1 MQIKDR
7 TDLDFALPPQ
17 NLDAEE
23 ALLGCILLGG
33 DAMSR
38 MADTLPPDAFYIN
51 THKLIYKAALAL
63 YAIDE
68 PVDLMSVTSW
78 LYDRDL
84 LEKVGGQRKL
94 VELVECTVTSVNVDR
109 YAKIVADKHLRR
121 QLIQTAKEIE
131 LLGRDTSLELNA
143 VFDESEKKLFDL
155 IQARHQRSSVL
166 VPLSDSVVQV
176 FQKIEARSQGAA
188 QPNVPTGFYDIDTL
202 CGGGL
207 GRSDLIIIA
216 GRPSMGK
223 TALSL
228 NMARHIAKTLPV
240 GIFSLEMSTEQ
251 LVERLLAGE
260 TRIESHRLRSGLI
273 HDSEWVM
280 LSDALGDLCELNI
293 AIADNFDPTISQMR
307 SALRQLQTQQ
317 GQLGLVLIDYLQL
330 METQD
335 NRVQG
340 LGKLT
345 RSLKKMAREFKV
357 PIVVISQ
364 LSRAAENRTNKRPV
378 MADLRESGSIEQDAD
393 VVAFV
398 YRDEYYHPD
407 TPDRGIAEIIF
418 SKHRNGPTGTV
429 KLLFDS
435 QVTQF
440 KNLAASNPR

>member
-1 MQIKDR
+1 
-7 TDLDFALPPQ
+7 
-17 NLDAEE
+17 
-23 ALLGCILLGG
+23 
-33 DAMSR
+33 
-38 MADTLPPDAFYIN
+38 
-51 THKLIYKAALAL
+51 
-63 YAIDE
+63 
-68 PVDLMSVTSW
+68 
-78 LYDRDL
+78 
-84 LEKVGGQRKL
+84 
-94 VELVECTVTSVNVDR
+94 
-109 YAKIVADKHLRR
+109 
-121 QLIQTAKEIE
+121 
-131 LLGRDTSLELNA
+131 
-143 VFDESEKKLFDL
+143 
-155 IQARHQRSSVL
+155 
-166 VPLSDSVVQV
+166 
-176 FQKIEARSQGAA
+176 
-188 QPNVPTGFYDIDTL
+188 
-202 CGGGL
+202 
-207 GRSDLIIIA
+207 
-216 GRPSMGK
+216 
-223 TALSL
+223 
-228 NMARHIAKTLPV
+228 
-240 GIFSLEMSTEQ
+240 
-251 LVERLLAGE
+251 
-260 TRIESHRLRSGLI
+260 
-273 HDSEWVM
+273 M

-293 AIADNFDPTISQMR
+293 AIADNFDLTISQMR

-440 KNLAASNPR
+440 KNLAASNNFRDGVKQPYRKLHLVSGAKQEEEC